1 MKKYMILTSVLLF
14 AHLHANTLI
23 LTRGPVCWG
32 MGTYLLNAVSSYNM
46 NYASISHIDASRY
59 VYYQAFNDFFPYDM
73 EIIAKA
79 IDADN
84 ISYAISDY
92 HVYFKDMVYP
102 DQKNDVLERLALIRS
117 ILNDPLNERVKASLR
132 SVVKYMVMMNVAY
145 ENACNNNVVLEGGT
159 ILNIDEE
166 VALFAH
172 SFDNVM
178 RVFTYVHPTEMISQ
192 WQQRN
197 EAAIAN
203 KQASQRRLVTDVLR
217 TFFNSFTQAENPEDA
232 LVTLSKDEFD
242 TIIGQAAEYI
252 DNVPAEEF
260 GENGIFTRSEFTLAE
275 LAEWADGTYQN
286 LGFDQQDVVYLV
298 PSLPYDI
305 ALASP
310 EECLDFAQ
318 SLNALIQ

>member
-1 MKKYMILTSVLLF
+1 MKKYIILASVLLA
-14 AHLHANTLI
+14 AHLQANTLI
-23 LTRGPVCWG
+23 FTRGPVCCG
-32 MGTYLLNAVSSYNM
+32 MGTYLLNAVSTYNM

-102 DQKNDVLERLALIRS
+102 EQKNDVLERLVLIRS

-132 SVVKYMVMMNVAY
+132 SVVKHMVMMNVAY
-145 ENACNNNVVLEGGT
+145 ETACNNNVILEGGT

-172 SFDNVM
+172 SFDSVI
-178 RVFTYVHPTEMISQ
+178 RVFAYVHPTEMISM
-192 WQQRN
+192 WQERN

-203 KQASQRRLVTDVLR
+203 KQASQRRFLSDVLR
-217 TFFNSFTQAENPEDA
+217 TFFNSFTQAENPQDA
-232 LVTLSKDEFD
+232 LVTLSRDEFG

-252 DNVPAEEF
+252 NNVPAEEF

-275 LAEWADGTYQN
+275 LAEFAETKYQQ
-286 LGFDQQDVVYLV
+286 LGFDQQDTVYLV
-298 PSLPYDI
+298 PSLPYDV

-310 EECLDFAQ
+310 QECLDFAQ
-318 SLNALIQ
+318 SLNDLIQ